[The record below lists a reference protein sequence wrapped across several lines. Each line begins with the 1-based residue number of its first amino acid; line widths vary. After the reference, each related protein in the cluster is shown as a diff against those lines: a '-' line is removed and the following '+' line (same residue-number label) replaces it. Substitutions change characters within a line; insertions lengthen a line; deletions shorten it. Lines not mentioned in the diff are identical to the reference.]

1 MKVND
6 VILQTVTRVAFFIIM
21 VFGIYL
27 FLSGHHEPGGGFIGG
42 LVTTAGLVLL
52 YLSFDRETV
61 ESGFSPDYIKLAA
74 FGVFLSVSAGIGSFF
89 FGAPFLSQT
98 FDYFDLPLFGETELA
113 TVMIFEVGVALA
125 VIGSSMTIILR
136 ISEDV

>member
-89 FGAPFLSQT
+89 LWCSLS
-98 FDYFDLPLFGETELA
+98 E
-113 TVMIFEVGVALA
+113 
-125 VIGSSMTIILR
+125 S
-136 ISEDV
+136 DV